1 MELHLNYDNNNKNGV
16 IFNDK
21 YPWGAMF
28 IGEQFKPKLSID
40 YNWFIFSE
48 IYNRF
53 EINTNENGSEITR
66 IIDPSSSIYIEIQ
79 QMALNWVQPLG
90 QEGNPTRS
98 QQIQIEIGQNKGL
111 LSSTDW
117 YVTRKYER
125 GVDIPE
131 DVTSQRQS
139 AIQSINSLEIELAGI

>member
-28 IGEQFKPKLSID
+28 IGEQFKPELSID